1 MKLYYLPISTYSQKA
16 LIALNEKELSFEP
29 EIVALGNEEARQKY
43 RDIYPIGKVPLLVLD
58 NGHMIPES
66 TIIVEYAN
74 QVSDKGPDLIP
85 GDADNRRQVRFRD
98 RMMDLY
104 LNDSVSSLFF
114 ESRKPQAEQNQNLID
129 KSREKIDVMF
139 GYMDSELAERTW
151 LMGDDFTMADCAAAA
166 PLFYAQELHPFGD
179 KSNLAHYA
187 RRLFERPSY
196 QSVLAEALPMLEK
209 MRAQH

>member
-1 MKLYYLPISTYSQKA
+1 MKLYYLPVSTYSQKA
-16 LIALNEKELSFEP
+16 MIALNEKELAYEP
-29 EIVALGNEEARQKY
+29 EVVALFDEESRQKY
-43 RDIYPIGKVPLLVLD
+43 REIYPIGKVPLLVLD
-58 NGHMIPES
+58 NGHIIPES

-74 QVSDKGPDLIP
+74 QVSDKGPNLIP

-98 RMMDLY
+98 RMMDFY
-104 LNDSVSSLFF
+104 LNNPVTSLFF
-114 ESRKPQAEQNQNLID
+114 ESRKPESEQDQNLIGQ
-129 KSREKIDVMF
+129 SREKIDVMF
-139 GYMDSELAERTW
+139 NYMDSELAERTW

-196 QSVLAEALPMLEK
+196 QGVLSEALPMLEK
-209 MRAQH
+209 MRAQG